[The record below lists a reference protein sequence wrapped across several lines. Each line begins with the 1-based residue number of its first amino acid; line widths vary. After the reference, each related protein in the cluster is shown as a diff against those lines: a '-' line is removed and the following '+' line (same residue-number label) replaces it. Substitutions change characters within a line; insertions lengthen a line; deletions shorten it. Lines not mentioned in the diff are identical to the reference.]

1 MGQRICGESASEIA
15 QTLDRYAAGVP
26 LFLANGAIAAFI
38 KFYNNSPP
46 AILVAIL
53 HGLAVMYLLVAHAR
67 WFKHLFAIPER
78 ENLEVMLL
86 YLTPCCNVFD
96 SH

>member
-1 MGQRICGESASEIA
+1 M
-15 QTLDRYAAGVP
+15 P

-53 HGLAVMYLLVAHAR
+53 HGLAVLYLLVAHAR
-67 WFKHLFAIPER
+67 WFKHLFAVPER
-78 ENLEVMLL
+78 ENLEVVCYSPRGTQIYFALRA
-86 YLTPCCNVFD
+86 T
-96 SH
+96 SQIA